1 MVFFSCYCTSILC
14 GLFCSDNEDEC
25 EEEVDE
31 LDFRDEDQ
39 YWLTD
44 TNLVVEESV
53 TFASEY
59 HSAFQLQQQRHRNN
73 LMKVAVDRLK
83 GYDRNMATITRSS

>member
-1 MVFFSCYCTSILC
+1 MVFVSSYCSGILY
-14 GLFCSDNEDEC
+14 GLLCSDNEDEC

-44 TNLVVEESV
+44 TNLAVEESV
-53 TFASEY
+53 PFASEDQ
-59 HSAFQLQQQRHRNN
+59 SAFQLQQQRHRNN

-83 GYDRNMATITRSS
+83 GYGRNKATITRSS

>member
-1 MVFFSCYCTSILC
+1 MYGF
-14 GLFCSDNEDEC
+14 FCSDNEDEC
-25 EEEVDE
+25 EEEGDE

-53 TFASEY
+53 TFASED
-59 HSAFQLQQQRHRNN
+59 HTVFQLQQQRHRKN
-73 LMKVAVDRLK
+73 LMKVAVDRLR
-83 GYDRNMATITRSS
+83 GYGHNKATVTQSS

>member
-1 MVFFSCYCTSILC
+1 MVFVWS
-14 GLFCSDNEDEC
+14 FCSDNEDEC

-53 TFASEY
+53 TFASED
-59 HSAFQLQQQRHRNN
+59 HTAFQLQQQRHRNN
-73 LMKVAVDRLK
+73 LMKVAVERLK
-83 GYDRNMATITRSS
+83 GYRNNKAIVTQSS